1 MSAATKK
8 KIKTAGKR
16 KQVPA
21 VADNYT
27 ILLKDKNWLTVEEV
41 VEITHICS
49 RTIRDK
55 IKLGLLPTYKPG
67 KRRLINAKDLELFIR
82 RHKAS

>member
-1 MSAATKK
+1 MSEKK
-8 KIKTAGKR
+8 
-16 KQVPA
+16 
-21 VADNYT
+21 
-27 ILLKDKNWLTVEEV
+27 WLTIKEV
-41 VEITHICS
+41 VEITHMCD
-49 RTIRDK
+49 RTIREK